1 MQLTE
6 ERDVLRGQLAAETK
20 RADATG
26 ANPHINLPTSLLSFN
41 GRCGRRV

>member
-1 MQLTE
+1 MGWGAGRAMQLTE

-26 ANPHINLPTSLLSFN
+26 ANPHINLPTSL
-41 GRCGRRV
+41 GG